1 MRFAVRDAGALADGM
16 AWGADGTAK
25 PQGLPRRRGDHRLS
39 ILIGAFIGIQL
50 GQPSAGTVIGTAVGI
65 AIAVMLYVY
74 DRRRG

>member
-1 MRFAVRDAGALADGM
+1 MEQQSRKASRAG
-16 AWGADGTAK
+16 GAIIAF
-25 PQGLPRRRGDHRLS
+25 S